1 MKAEDGIYDGGLG
14 LMDVGGG
21 GIVIAVAIAVV

>member
-21 GIVIAVAIAVV
+21 GIVIVIVIAVV